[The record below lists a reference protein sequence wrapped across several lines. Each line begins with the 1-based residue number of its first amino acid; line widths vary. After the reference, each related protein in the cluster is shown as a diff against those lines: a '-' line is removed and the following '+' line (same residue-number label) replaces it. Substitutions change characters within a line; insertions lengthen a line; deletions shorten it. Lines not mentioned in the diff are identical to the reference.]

1 MNGGSLFNVET
12 EFNGGGASGSSYS
25 TEPGLEPLH
34 FLKLKDGLFYWLST
48 YGLESGTLMKKK
60 TLKLMKNKTLKLMK
74 NRCITSSTSKFKKLQ
89 SQIETQTSNQANILF
104 MKFCTP
110 SRML

>member
-60 TLKLMKNKTLKLMK
+60 TLKLMKN
-74 NRCITSSTSKFKKLQ
+74 RCITSSTSKFKKLQ